1 MMVEENTKED
11 RQWKE
16 QKIEQY
22 LEEYRQKLG
31 SRATL
36 DSKPGPVEGIED
48 ILEEFRAGSSPQQT
62 TPEQTTPEP
71 TTPEQTTP
79 EPTTPGPVSPAPAPS
94 EQPEGSTWLPDKISE
109 EELNNF
115 DTGDLLGGS
124 RDVPEGTTE
133 SESAQL
139 YERATILVLES
150 IHRAEKDQ
158 PPDVEEGKRIV
169 QQMDDLISKD
179 SGLLLAAMDRIQE
192 FAVSTH
198 CVNVAILGVRIARS
212 LNYSDEGKMKVGLAA
227 LLHEIG
233 VVKLSRRM
241 VHERGKVDQEVRNRP
256 VYSAE
261 ILEKL
266 GSEYDWLVQTVRQVY
281 EREDGTGFP
290 LGIKGQDIREEAK
303 ILGIVD
309 VLEACIHERPY
320 RRAMTG
326 YQLFHELTSG
336 ANQRFAS
343 RIVKA
348 LLKCFSLY
356 PYNEYVVLNTGEIG
370 KVIEVS
376 ETNLLR
382 PKLKMLFDVK
392 GEPFED
398 QPELDLESTPS
409 RNINKAITYHQ
420 LPATK

>member
-1 MMVEENTKED
+1 MVEGNTKED

-22 LEEYRQKLG
+22 LEEYRQELG

-36 DSKPGPVEGIED
+36 DSKPSPVEGIED
-48 ILEEFRAGSSPQQT
+48 ILEEFRARTSPQQAT
-62 TPEQTTPEP
+62 
-71 TTPEQTTP
+71 
-79 EPTTPGPVSPAPAPS
+79 PAPAPS
-94 EQPEGSTWLPDKISE
+94 EQPKGSTRLPDQISE

-115 DTGDLLGGS
+115 DTGDLLGGD

-139 YERATILVLES
+139 YQRATVLVLES

-158 PPDVEEGKRIV
+158 PPDVEEGKRMV

-356 PYNEYVVLNTGEIG
+356 PYNEYVLLNTGEIG

-382 PKLKMLFDVK
+382 PKLKMLFDGK

-409 RNINKAITYHQ
+409 RYINKAITYHQ

>member
-1 MMVEENTKED
+1 MVEGNTKEN

-31 SRATL
+31 SRETL
-36 DSKPGPVEGIED
+36 DSKPSPVEGIED
-48 ILEEFRAGSSPQQT
+48 ILEEFRARSSPQQA
-62 TPEQTTPEP
+62 TPEQPI
-71 TTPEQTTP
+71 
-79 EPTTPGPVSPAPAPS
+79 SSS
-94 EQPEGSTWLPDKISE
+94 ETWFPDKISE

-115 DTGDLLGGS
+115 DSGDLLGGDLEGNRGIS
-124 RDVPEGTTE
+124 GEVPDN
-133 SESAQL
+133 ESARL
-139 YERATILVLES
+139 YERATVLVLES
-150 IHRAEKDQ
+150 IRRAEKDQ
-158 PPDVEEGKRIV
+158 PPDVEEGKRVV

-179 SGLLLAAMDRIQE
+179 SGLLLAATDRIQE

-212 LNYSDEGKMKVGLAA
+212 LNYREEEKMQVGLAA

-233 VVKLSRRM
+233 VVKLSRRI
-241 VHERGKVDQEVRNRP
+241 VHERGKVEQEVRNRP

-290 LGIKGQDIREEAK
+290 LGLKGKDIREEAK

-320 RRAMTG
+320 RRALTG
-326 YQLFHELTSG
+326 YQLFHELTLG
-336 ANQRFAS
+336 ATERFEG

-356 PYNEYVVLNTGEIG
+356 PYNEYVLLNTGEIG
-370 KVIEVS
+370 KVVEVN
-376 ETNLLR
+376 EKNLLR
-382 PKLKMLFDVK
+382 PRIKMLYDGK

-398 QPELDLESTPS
+398 QPEVELEGNPT
-409 RNINKAITYHQ
+409 RYIKEAITYHQ
-420 LPATK
+420 LPTTG

>member
-1 MMVEENTKED
+1 MVEGNSEED
-11 RQWKE
+11 RLLKE

-22 LEEYRQKLG
+22 LQEYRQKLG
-31 SRATL
+31 SLETL
-36 DSKPGPVEGIED
+36 NSKSTPVEGIED
-48 ILEEFRAGSSPQQT
+48 ILDEFRARSLPQQA
-62 TPEQTTPEP
+62 TPEQP
-71 TTPEQTTP
+71 TPEQ
-79 EPTTPGPVSPAPAPS
+79 PVSTG
-94 EQPEGSTWLPDKISE
+94 ETWLPDRISE
-109 EELNNF
+109 EELNDF
-115 DTGDLLGGS
+115 DARDLLEAQLEVDIEGVRENS
-124 RDVPEGTTE
+124 EEVPD
-133 SESAQL
+133 SSAQL
-139 YERATILVLES
+139 YERATVLVLES
-150 IHRAEKDQ
+150 ILRAEKDQ
-158 PPDVEEGKRIV
+158 PPDVEAVKRVV
-169 QQMDDLISKD
+169 QQMDDSISKD
-179 SGLLLAAMDRIQE
+179 SSLMLAATDRIQD

-198 CVNVAILGVRIARS
+198 CVNVAILGLRIAQS
-212 LNYSDEGKMKVGLAA
+212 LNYSEESKMKVGLAA

-261 ILEKL
+261 ILERL

-290 LGIKGQDIREEAK
+290 LGLKGKDIREEAK

-336 ANQRFAS
+336 ATGRFAG

-356 PYNEYVVLNTGEIG
+356 PYNEYVLLNTGEIG
-370 KVIEVS
+370 KVVEIN

-382 PKLKMLFDVK
+382 PKLKMLYDSSGK
-392 GEPFED
+392 PLED
-398 QPELDLESTPS
+398 GPEVDLESNPS
-409 RNINKAITYHQ
+409 RYIHKAITYHQ
-420 LPATK
+420 LPASR

>member
-1 MMVEENTKED
+1 MVEGNTKED
-11 RQWKE
+11 RQGKE

-22 LEEYRQKLG
+22 LEEYRQELG

-36 DSKPGPVEGIED
+36 DSKPSPVEGIED
-48 ILEEFRAGSSPQQT
+48 ILEEFRARSSPQQA
-62 TPEQTTPEP
+62 TPEQTTPGP
-71 TTPEQTTP
+71 VTPE
-79 EPTTPGPVSPAPAPS
+79 PVSPAPAPS
-94 EQPEGSTWLPDKISE
+94 EQPKGSTWFPDQISE

-115 DTGDLLGGS
+115 DTGDLLGGN
-124 RDVPEGTTE
+124 RDGPEGTTE

-139 YERATILVLES
+139 YQRATVLVLES
-150 IHRAEKDQ
+150 IRRAEKDQ
-158 PPDVEEGKRIV
+158 PPDVEEGKRMV

-179 SGLLLAAMDRIQE
+179 SSLLLAATDRIQE

-198 CVNVAILGVRIARS
+198 CVNVTILALRIAQS
-212 LNYSDEGKMKVGLAA
+212 LNYSEEGKMKVGLAA

-241 VHERGKVDQEVRNRP
+241 VHERGKVDQEVRHRP

-290 LGIKGQDIREEAK
+290 LGLKGKDIREEAK

-336 ANQRFAS
+336 ATERFAG

-356 PYNEYVVLNTGEIG
+356 PYNEYVLLNTGEIG
-370 KVIEVS
+370 KVIEVH
-376 ETNLLR
+376 ETNILR
-382 PKLKMLFDVK
+382 PKLKMLYDSK

-398 QPELDLESTPS
+398 QHEVDLESNPS
-409 RNINKAITYHQ
+409 RYINKAITYHQ
-420 LPATK
+420 LPSTG

>member
-1 MMVEENTKED
+1 MVEGNTKED

-16 QKIEQY
+16 EKIEQY

-31 SRATL
+31 SRETL
-36 DSKPGPVEGIED
+36 DSKPSPVEGIED
-48 ILEEFRAGSSPQQT
+48 ILEEFRVRFSAQQA
-62 TPEQTTPEP
+62 TPEQA
-71 TTPEQTTP
+71 TPEQATP
-79 EPTTPGPVSPAPAPS
+79 EQAGTLEPPISSS
-94 EQPEGSTWLPDKISE
+94 ETWLPDKISE
-109 EELNNF
+109 EELNDF
-115 DTGDLLGGS
+115 DTGDLLEGNLEGD
-124 RDVPEGTTE
+124 RDVPEGTTD
-133 SESAQL
+133 SSAQL
-139 YERATILVLES
+139 YESARVLVLSS
-150 IHRAEKDQ
+150 IRRAEKDQ
-158 PPDVEEGKRIV
+158 PPDVEAGKRMV
-169 QQMDDLISKD
+169 QQMDELISKD
-179 SGLLLAAMDRIQE
+179 SGLLLAATDRIQE

-198 CVNVAILGVRIARS
+198 CVNVAILGLRIAQS
-212 LNYSDEGKMKVGLAA
+212 LNYSEERKMQVGLAA
-227 LLHEIG
+227 LLHEMG

-241 VHERGKVDQEVRNRP
+241 VHERGKVDQEVRHRP

-290 LGIKGQDIREEAK
+290 LGLKGKDIREEAK

-326 YQLFHELTSG
+326 YQLFHELTTG
-336 ANQRFAS
+336 ATERFPR

-356 PYNEYVVLNTGEIG
+356 PYNEYVLLNTGEIG
-370 KVIEVS
+370 KVIEVNQD
-376 ETNLLR
+376 NLLR
-382 PKLKMLFDVK
+382 PKLRMLFDGK

-398 QPELDLESTPS
+398 QPELDLASHPS
-409 RNINKAITYHQ
+409 RHINKAITYHQ
-420 LPATK
+420 LPATS

>member
-1 MMVEENTKED
+1 MVEGNPEED
-11 RQWKE
+11 RRHKE

-22 LEEYRQKLG
+22 LEEYRRKLG
-31 SRATL
+31 SQEKL
-36 DSKPGPVEGIED
+36 NSKPIPVEGIED
-48 ILEEFRAGSSPQQT
+48 ILDEFRARSAPEPAVPEQP
-62 TPEQTTPEP
+62 TPEQ
-71 TTPEQTTP
+71 
-79 EPTTPGPVSPAPAPS
+79 PVPD
-94 EQPEGSTWLPDKISE
+94 QPESTGETWLPDRISE
-109 EELNNF
+109 EELNAF
-115 DTGDLLGGS
+115 DSGDLLEAELEA
-124 RDVPEGTTE
+124 DPEVFRGVSGE
-133 SESAQL
+133 IADSNSAPL

-150 IHRAEKDQ
+150 IGRAEKDQ
-158 PPDVEEGKRIV
+158 PPDVEEGNRLV
-169 QQMDDLISKD
+169 QEMDDSISKD
-179 SGLLLAAMDRIQE
+179 SSLLLAATDRIQE

-198 CVNVAILGVRIARS
+198 CVNVAILGLRIAQS
-212 LNYSDEGKMKVGLAA
+212 LNYSEESKMKVGLAA

-241 VHERGKVDQEVRNRP
+241 VHERGKVDQEVRYRP

-290 LGIKGQDIREEAK
+290 LGLKGKDIREEAK

-326 YQLFHELTSG
+326 YQLFHELTS
-336 ANQRFAS
+336 ATNQRFAG

-356 PYNEYVVLNTGEIG
+356 PYNEYVLLNTGEIG
-370 KVIEVS
+370 KVIEVH

-382 PKLKMLFDVK
+382 PRLKMLYDVNGK
-392 GEPFED
+392 PLED
-398 QPELDLESTPS
+398 EPELDLESNPS
-409 RNINKAITYHQ
+409 RNIQKAITYHQ
-420 LPATK
+420 LPGSR

>member
-1 MMVEENTKED
+1 MVEGNTKED
-11 RQWKE
+11 RQGKE

-22 LEEYRQKLG
+22 LEEYRQELG

-36 DSKPGPVEGIED
+36 DSKPSPVEGIED
-48 ILEEFRAGSSPQQT
+48 ILEEFRARSSPQQ
-62 TPEQTTPEP
+62 PTPEP
-71 TTPEQTTP
+71 TTP
-79 EPTTPGPVSPAPAPS
+79 EPTTPGQTTPGPVSPEPATP
-94 EQPEGSTWLPDKISE
+94 EQPQSPTWLPDQISE

-115 DTGDLLGGS
+115 DSGDLLGGS

-212 LNYSDEGKMKVGLAA
+212 LKYSDEGKMKVGLAA

-290 LGIKGQDIREEAK
+290 LGIKGKDIREEAK

>member
-1 MMVEENTKED
+1 MVEGNTKED
-11 RQWKE
+11 RQGKE

-22 LEEYRQKLG
+22 LEEYRQELG

-36 DSKPGPVEGIED
+36 DSKPSPVEGIED
-48 ILEEFRAGSSPQQT
+48 ILEEFRAKSSPQQAT
-62 TPEQTTPEP
+62 LEQTTPGP
-71 TTPEQTTP
+71 VTPE
-79 EPTTPGPVSPAPAPS
+79 PVSPAPAPS
-94 EQPEGSTWLPDKISE
+94 EQPKGSTWFPDQISE

-115 DTGDLLGGS
+115 DTGDLLGGN

-139 YERATILVLES
+139 YQRATVLVLES
-150 IHRAEKDQ
+150 IRRAEKDQ
-158 PPDVEEGKRIV
+158 PPDVEEGKRMV
-169 QQMDDLISKD
+169 QQMDDLISRN
-179 SGLLLAAMDRIQE
+179 SGLLLAAMDRIQA

-336 ANQRFAS
+336 GYQRFAS

-356 PYNEYVVLNTGEIG
+356 PYNEYVLLNTGEIG

-398 QPELDLESTPS
+398 QPELDLESNPS
-409 RNINKAITYHQ
+409 RNISKAITYHQ
-420 LPATK
+420 LPSTK

>member
-1 MMVEENTKED
+1 MVEGNTKED
-11 RQWKE
+11 RQGKE

-22 LEEYRQKLG
+22 LEEYRQELG

-36 DSKPGPVEGIED
+36 DSRPSPVEGIED
-48 ILEEFRAGSSPQQT
+48 ILEEFRARSSPQQT
-62 TPEQTTPEP
+62 TPEQ
-71 TTPEQTTP
+71 
-79 EPTTPGPVSPAPAPS
+79 VSPAPAPP
-94 EQPEGSTWLPDKISE
+94 EQPNGSTWLPDQISE

-115 DTGDLLGGS
+115 ETGDLLEGD

-139 YERATILVLES
+139 YQRATVLVLES

-158 PPDVEEGKRIV
+158 PPDVEEGKRMV
-169 QQMDDLISKD
+169 QQMDDLISRN
-179 SGLLLAAMDRIQE
+179 SGLLLAAMDRIQA

-356 PYNEYVVLNTGEIG
+356 PYNEYVLLNTGEIG

-398 QPELDLESTPS
+398 QPELDLESNPS
-409 RNINKAITYHQ
+409 RNISKAITYHQ
-420 LPATK
+420 LPSTK

>member
-1 MMVEENTKED
+1 MMVEGNTEED
-11 RQWKE
+11 RQGKE

-22 LEEYRQKLG
+22 LEEYRQELG

-36 DSKPGPVEGIED
+36 DSRPSPVEGIED
-48 ILEEFRAGSSPQQT
+48 ILEEFRARSSPQQ
-62 TPEQTTPEP
+62 
-71 TTPEQTTP
+71 
-79 EPTTPGPVSPAPAPS
+79 TTPGPVSPAPAPS
-94 EQPEGSTWLPDKISE
+94 EQPKGSIRLPDKISE
-109 EELNNF
+109 EELNDF
-115 DTGDLLGGS
+115 DSGDLLEGNLES
-124 RDVPEGTTE
+124 NRDVPEGTTE

-139 YERATILVLES
+139 YQRATVLVLES
-150 IHRAEKDQ
+150 IRRAEKDQ
-158 PPDVEEGKRIV
+158 PPDVEEGKRMV

-179 SGLLLAAMDRIQE
+179 SGLLLAATDRVQE

-356 PYNEYVVLNTGEIG
+356 PYNEYVLLNTGEIG

-409 RNINKAITYHQ
+409 RYINKAITYHQ

>member
-1 MMVEENTKED
+1 MVEGNTKED
-11 RQWKE
+11 RQGKE

-22 LEEYRQKLG
+22 LEEYRQELG

-36 DSKPGPVEGIED
+36 DSKPSPVEGIED
-48 ILEEFRAGSSPQQT
+48 ILEEFRARSSPQ
-62 TPEQTTPEP
+62 PTTPEP
-71 TTPEQTTP
+71 ATPQPAPPEQP
-79 EPTTPGPVSPAPAPS
+79 KSP
-94 EQPEGSTWLPDKISE
+94 TWLPDQISE

-115 DTGDLLGGS
+115 DTGDLLGDS

-158 PPDVEEGKRIV
+158 PPDVEAGKRIV

-356 PYNEYVVLNTGEIG
+356 PYNEYVLLNTGEIG

-382 PKLKMLFDVK
+382 PRLKMLFDVK

>member
-1 MMVEENTKED
+1 MVEGNTKED

-22 LEEYRQKLG
+22 LEEYRQELG

-36 DSKPGPVEGIED
+36 DSKPSPVEGIED
-48 ILEEFRAGSSPQQT
+48 ILEEFRARSSPQQT

-71 TTPEQTTP
+71 VSPEPVTPEQP
-79 EPTTPGPVSPAPAPS
+79 KS
-94 EQPEGSTWLPDKISE
+94 STWLPDQISE

-115 DTGDLLGGS
+115 DTGDLLRGD

-139 YERATILVLES
+139 YQRATVLVLES

-158 PPDVEEGKRIV
+158 PPDVEEGKRMV

-179 SGLLLAAMDRIQE
+179 SGLLLAATDRIQA

-356 PYNEYVVLNTGEIG
+356 PYNEYVLLNTGEIG

-382 PKLKMLFDVK
+382 PKLKMLFDGK

-409 RNINKAITYHQ
+409 RYINKAITYHQ

>member
-1 MMVEENTKED
+1 MMVVGNTKED
-11 RQWKE
+11 RHRKE

-22 LEEYRQKLG
+22 LEEYRQELG

-48 ILEEFRAGSSPQQT
+48 ILEEFRARSSPQPVT
-62 TPEQTTPEP
+62 PEPATPEPATPEPATPEQPK
-71 TTPEQTTP
+71 
-79 EPTTPGPVSPAPAPS
+79 
-94 EQPEGSTWLPDKISE
+94 GSTWLPDQISE

-115 DTGDLLGGS
+115 DSGDLLEGD

-139 YERATILVLES
+139 YQRATVLVLES

-158 PPDVEEGKRIV
+158 PPDVEEGKRMV

-179 SGLLLAAMDRIQE
+179 SGLLLAATDRIQA

-326 YQLFHELTSG
+326 YQLFHELTTG

-356 PYNEYVVLNTGEIG
+356 PYNEYVLLNTGEIG

-409 RNINKAITYHQ
+409 RNINEAITYHQ
-420 LPATK
+420 LPATQ

>member
-1 MMVEENTKED
+1 MMVEGNTKED

-22 LEEYRQKLG
+22 LEEYRQELG

-36 DSKPGPVEGIED
+36 DSKPSPVEGIED
-48 ILEEFRAGSSPQQT
+48 ILEEFRARSSPQQT
-62 TPEQTTPEP
+62 TLR
-71 TTPEQTTP
+71 
-79 EPTTPGPVSPAPAPS
+79 PVSPAPAPS
-94 EQPEGSTWLPDKISE
+94 EQPKGSTRLPDQISE

-115 DTGDLLGGS
+115 DTGDLLGGN
-124 RDVPEGTTE
+124 RDVPQGTTE

-139 YERATILVLES
+139 YQRATVLVLES

-158 PPDVEEGKRIV
+158 PPDVEEGKRMV

-179 SGLLLAAMDRIQE
+179 SGLLLAATDRIQA

-256 VYSAE
+256 VHSAE

-290 LGIKGQDIREEAK
+290 LGLKGQDIREEAK

-356 PYNEYVVLNTGEIG
+356 PYNEYVLLNTGEIG

-376 ETNLLR
+376 ETNILR

-398 QPELDLESTPS
+398 QPERDLASTPS
-409 RNINKAITYHQ
+409 CNINKAITYHQ

>member
-1 MMVEENTKED
+1 MVEGNTKED
-11 RQWKE
+11 RQGKE

-22 LEEYRQKLG
+22 LEEYRQELG

-36 DSKPGPVEGIED
+36 DSRPSPVEGIED
-48 ILEEFRAGSSPQQT
+48 ILEEFRARSSPQQT
-62 TPEQTTPEP
+62 TPEQ
-71 TTPEQTTP
+71 
-79 EPTTPGPVSPAPAPS
+79 VSPAPAPP
-94 EQPEGSTWLPDKISE
+94 EQPNGSTWLPDQISE

-115 DTGDLLGGS
+115 ETGDLLEGD

-139 YERATILVLES
+139 YERATVLVLES

-158 PPDVEEGKRIV
+158 PPDVEEGKRMV
-169 QQMDDLISKD
+169 QQMDDLISRN
-179 SGLLLAAMDRIQE
+179 SGLLLAAMDRIQA

-356 PYNEYVVLNTGEIG
+356 PYNEYVLLNTGEIG

-398 QPELDLESTPS
+398 QPELDLESNPS

-420 LPATK
+420 LPATKCEK

>member
-1 MMVEENTKED
+1 MVEGNSEED
-11 RQWKE
+11 HQLKE

-31 SRATL
+31 SLETL
-36 DSKPGPVEGIED
+36 NSKSTPVEGIED
-48 ILEEFRAGSSPQQT
+48 ILDEFRARSLPQQA
-62 TPEQTTPEP
+62 TPEQP
-71 TTPEQTTP
+71 TPEQ
-79 EPTTPGPVSPAPAPS
+79 PVSTG
-94 EQPEGSTWLPDKISE
+94 ETWLPDRISE
-109 EELNNF
+109 EELNDF
-115 DTGDLLGGS
+115 DARDLLEAQLEVDIEGVGENS
-124 RDVPEGTTE
+124 GEVPD
-133 SESAQL
+133 SSAQL
-139 YERATILVLES
+139 YERATVLVLES
-150 IHRAEKDQ
+150 ILRAEKDQ
-158 PPDVEEGKRIV
+158 PPDVEAVKRVV
-169 QQMDDLISKD
+169 QQMDDSISKD
-179 SGLLLAAMDRIQE
+179 SSLMLAATDRIQE

-198 CVNVAILGVRIARS
+198 CVNVAILGLRIAQS
-212 LNYSDEGKMKVGLAA
+212 LNYSEESKMKVGLAA

-241 VHERGKVDQEVRNRP
+241 VHERGKVDQEVRHRP

-290 LGIKGQDIREEAK
+290 LGLKGKDIREEAK

-326 YQLFHELTSG
+326 YQLFHELTTG
-336 ANQRFAS
+336 ATGRFAG

-356 PYNEYVVLNTGEIG
+356 PYNEYVLLNTGEIG
-370 KVIEVS
+370 KVVEVN

-382 PKLKMLFDVK
+382 PKLKMLYDSR
-392 GEPFED
+392 GNLLED
-398 QPELDLESTPS
+398 GPEVDLESNPS
-409 RNINKAITYHQ
+409 RYIHKAITYHQ
-420 LPATK
+420 LPATR

>member
-1 MMVEENTKED
+1 MVEGNTKED

-16 QKIEQY
+16 RKIEQY

-31 SRATL
+31 SRETL
-36 DSKPGPVEGIED
+36 DSKPSPVEGIED
-48 ILEEFRAGSSPQQT
+48 ILEEFRARSSPQQP
-62 TPEQTTPEP
+62 TPEQP
-71 TTPEQTTP
+71 TPEQPAP
-79 EPTTPGPVSPAPAPS
+79 EQPTTSS
-94 EQPEGSTWLPDKISE
+94 ETWLPDKISE
-109 EELNNF
+109 EELNDF
-115 DTGDLLGGS
+115 DSGDLLEGELEGN
-124 RDVPEGTTE
+124 RGLPGEVPDNET
-133 SESAQL
+133 AQL
-139 YERATILVLES
+139 YESARVLVLES
-150 IHRAEKDQ
+150 IRRAEKDQ
-158 PPDVEEGKRIV
+158 PPDVEEGKRMV
-169 QQMDDLISKD
+169 QQMDDSISKD
-179 SGLLLAAMDRIQE
+179 SGLLLAATDRIQE

-198 CVNVAILGVRIARS
+198 CVNVAILGLRIARS
-212 LNYSDEGKMKVGLAA
+212 LNFSEERKMQVGLAA

-241 VHERGKVDQEVRNRP
+241 VHERGKVDQEVRHRP

-266 GSEYDWLVQTVRQVY
+266 GSEYDWLVLTVRQVY

-290 LGIKGQDIREEAK
+290 LGLKGKDIREEAK

-336 ANQRFAS
+336 ETERFAR

-356 PYNEYVVLNTGEIG
+356 PYNEYVFLNTGEIG
-370 KVIEVS
+370 KVIEVNQA
-376 ETNLLR
+376 NLLR
-382 PKLKMLFDVK
+382 PKLRMLFDSK

-398 QPELDLESTPS
+398 QPELDLESHPS
-409 RNINKAITYHQ
+409 RHIRKAITYHQ
-420 LPATK
+420 LPAAR

>member
-1 MMVEENTKED
+1 MVEGNTKED
-11 RQWKE
+11 RQGKE

-22 LEEYRQKLG
+22 LEEYRQELG

-36 DSKPGPVEGIED
+36 DSKPSPVEGIED
-48 ILEEFRAGSSPQQT
+48 ILEEFRARSSPQQA
-62 TPEQTTPEP
+62 TPEQTTPGP
-71 TTPEQTTP
+71 VTP
-79 EPTTPGPVSPAPAPS
+79 EPVSPEQSTPGPVSPAPAPS
-94 EQPEGSTWLPDKISE
+94 EQPKGSTWFPDQISE

-115 DTGDLLGGS
+115 DTGDLLGGN
-124 RDVPEGTTE
+124 RDVPEGATG

-139 YERATILVLES
+139 YQRATVLVLES
-150 IHRAEKDQ
+150 IRRAEKDQ
-158 PPDVEEGKRIV
+158 PPDVEEGKRMV

-179 SGLLLAAMDRIQE
+179 SGLLLAATDRIQA

-241 VHERGKVDQEVRNRP
+241 VHERGKVDQEVRQRP

-290 LGIKGQDIREEAK
+290 LGLKGKDIREEAK

-309 VLEACIHERPY
+309 VFEACIHERPY

-336 ANQRFAS
+336 ASQRFAS

-356 PYNEYVVLNTGEIG
+356 PYNEYVLLNTGEIG
-370 KVIEVS
+370 KVIEVNES
-376 ETNLLR
+376 NLLR
-382 PKLKMLFDVK
+382 PKLKMLFDVN
-392 GEPFED
+392 GEPLED
-398 QPELDLESTPS
+398 QPEVDLESTPS
-409 RNINKAITYHQ
+409 RYINKAITYHQ

>member
-1 MMVEENTKED
+1 MVEGNTKED
-11 RQWKE
+11 RQGKE

-22 LEEYRQKLG
+22 LEEYRQELG

-36 DSKPGPVEGIED
+36 DSKPSPVEGIED
-48 ILEEFRAGSSPQQT
+48 ILEEFRARSSPQQA
-62 TPEQTTPEP
+62 TPEQTTPGP
-71 TTPEQTTP
+71 VTPE
-79 EPTTPGPVSPAPAPS
+79 PVSPAPAPS
-94 EQPEGSTWLPDKISE
+94 EQPKGSTWFPDQISE

-115 DTGDLLGGS
+115 DTGDLLGGN

-139 YERATILVLES
+139 YQRATVLVLES
-150 IHRAEKDQ
+150 IRRAEKDQ
-158 PPDVEEGKRIV
+158 PPDVEEGKRMV

-179 SGLLLAAMDRIQE
+179 SGLLLAATDRIQA

-241 VHERGKVDQEVRNRP
+241 VHERGKVDQEVRQRP

-290 LGIKGQDIREEAK
+290 LGLKGKDIREEAK

-309 VLEACIHERPY
+309 VFEACIHERPY

-356 PYNEYVVLNTGEIG
+356 PYNEYVLLNTGEIG

-382 PKLKMLFDVK
+382 PTLKMLFDVK
-392 GEPFED
+392 GEPLED
-398 QPELDLESTPS
+398 QPELDLESNPS
-409 RNINKAITYHQ
+409 RYINKAITYHQ

>member
-1 MMVEENTKED
+1 M
-11 RQWKE
+11 
-16 QKIEQY
+16 
-22 LEEYRQKLG
+22 L
-31 SRATL
+31 
-36 DSKPGPVEGIED
+36 
-48 ILEEFRAGSSPQQT
+48 
-62 TPEQTTPEP
+62 
-71 TTPEQTTP
+71 
-79 EPTTPGPVSPAPAPS
+79 
-94 EQPEGSTWLPDKISE
+94 
-109 EELNNF
+109 
-115 DTGDLLGGS
+115 
-124 RDVPEGTTE
+124 EGTME

-158 PPDVEEGKRIV
+158 PPDVEEGKRMV

-179 SGLLLAAMDRIQE
+179 SGLLLAAMDRIQA

-356 PYNEYVVLNTGEIG
+356 PYNEYVLLNTGEIG
-370 KVIEVS
+370 QVIEVS

-398 QPELDLESTPS
+398 QPELDLASTPS

>member
-1 MMVEENTKED
+1 MVEGNTKED
-11 RQWKE
+11 RQGKE

-22 LEEYRQKLG
+22 LEEYRQELG

-36 DSKPGPVEGIED
+36 DSRPSPVEGIED
-48 ILEEFRAGSSPQQT
+48 ILEEFRARSSPQQT
-62 TPEQTTPEP
+62 TPEQ
-71 TTPEQTTP
+71 
-79 EPTTPGPVSPAPAPS
+79 VSPAPAPP
-94 EQPEGSTWLPDKISE
+94 EQPNGSTWLPDQISE

-115 DTGDLLGGS
+115 ETGDLLEGD

-139 YERATILVLES
+139 YERATVLVLES

-158 PPDVEEGKRIV
+158 PPDVEEGKRMV

-179 SGLLLAAMDRIQE
+179 SGLLLAAMDRIQA

-356 PYNEYVVLNTGEIG
+356 PYNEYVLLNTGEIG

-398 QPELDLESTPS
+398 QPELDLESNPS
-409 RNINKAITYHQ
+409 RNISKAITYHQ
-420 LPATK
+420 LPSTK

>member
-1 MMVEENTKED
+1 MVEGNTKED
-11 RQWKE
+11 RQGKE

-22 LEEYRQKLG
+22 LEEYRQELG

-36 DSKPGPVEGIED
+36 DSKPSPVEGIED
-48 ILEEFRAGSSPQQT
+48 ILEEFRARSSPQ
-62 TPEQTTPEP
+62 
-71 TTPEQTTP
+71 QTTP
-79 EPTTPGPVSPAPAPS
+79 EPTTPGPVSP
-94 EQPEGSTWLPDKISE
+94 EQPKSSIWFPDQISE

-115 DTGDLLGGS
+115 DTGDLLRGS

-139 YERATILVLES
+139 YQRATVLVLES

-158 PPDVEEGKRIV
+158 PPDVEEGKRMV
-169 QQMDDLISKD
+169 QQMDDLIAKD
-179 SGLLLAAMDRIQE
+179 SGLMLAATDRIQA

-212 LNYSDEGKMKVGLAA
+212 LKYSDEGKMKVGLAA

-356 PYNEYVVLNTGEIG
+356 PYNEYVLLNTGEIG

-376 ETNLLR
+376 ETNILR
-382 PKLKMLFDVK
+382 PKLKMLFDGK

-409 RNINKAITYHQ
+409 RNINKAITYYQ

>member
-1 MMVEENTKED
+1 MVEGNSKED
-11 RQWKE
+11 RQGKE

-22 LEEYRQKLG
+22 LEEYRQELG
-31 SRATL
+31 SQETL
-36 DSKPGPVEGIED
+36 DSKPSPVEGIED
-48 ILEEFRAGSSPQQT
+48 ILEEFRARNSPQQT
-62 TPEQTTPEP
+62 TPEQATPEP
-71 TTPEQTTP
+71 ATPEQPPP
-79 EPTTPGPVSPAPAPS
+79 EQPTT
-94 EQPEGSTWLPDKISE
+94 EQPTREPVTPGHPKSSNWLPDKISE
-109 EELNNF
+109 EELNDF
-115 DTGDLLGGS
+115 DSVDLLEGN

-133 SESAQL
+133 SESGQL
-139 YERATILVLES
+139 YERATVLVLES
-150 IHRAEKDQ
+150 IRRAEKDQ
-158 PPDVEEGKRIV
+158 PPDVEEGKRVV
-169 QQMDDLISKD
+169 QQMDDSISKD
-179 SGLLLAAMDRIQE
+179 SGLLLAATDRMQE

-212 LNYSDEGKMKVGLAA
+212 LNYSEERKMQVGLAA

-233 VVKLSRRM
+233 VVKLSRRI
-241 VHERGKVDQEVRNRP
+241 VHERGKVDQEVRQRP

-290 LGIKGQDIREEAK
+290 LGLKGKDIREEAK

-336 ANQRFAS
+336 ATERFAT

-356 PYNEYVVLNTGEIG
+356 PYNEYVLLNTGEIG
-370 KVIEVS
+370 KVIEVN

-382 PKLKMLFDVK
+382 PRLKMLFDGK
-392 GEPFED
+392 GQPLED
-398 QPELDLESTPS
+398 QPELDLESNPS
-409 RNINKAITYHQ
+409 RYINKAITYHQ
-420 LPATK
+420 LPATS

>member
-1 MMVEENTKED
+1 MVEGNTKED
-11 RQWKE
+11 RQGKE

-22 LEEYRQKLG
+22 LEEYRQELG

-36 DSKPGPVEGIED
+36 DSKPSPVEGIED
-48 ILEEFRAGSSPQQT
+48 ILEEFRARSSPQQT
-62 TPEQTTPEP
+62 TPE
-71 TTPEQTTP
+71 
-79 EPTTPGPVSPAPAPS
+79 PVSPAPAPP
-94 EQPEGSTWLPDKISE
+94 EQPNGSTWLPDQISE

-115 DTGDLLGGS
+115 ETGDLLEGD

-139 YERATILVLES
+139 YQRATVLVLES

-158 PPDVEEGKRIV
+158 PPDVEEGKRMV

-179 SGLLLAAMDRIQE
+179 SGLLLAAMDRIQA

-356 PYNEYVVLNTGEIG
+356 PYNEYVLLNTGEIG

-398 QPELDLESTPS
+398 QPELDLESNPS
-409 RNINKAITYHQ
+409 RNISKAITYHQ
-420 LPATK
+420 LPSTK

>member
-1 MMVEENTKED
+1 MVEGNTKED
-11 RQWKE
+11 RQGKE

-22 LEEYRQKLG
+22 LEEYRQELG

-36 DSKPGPVEGIED
+36 DSKPSPVEGIED
-48 ILEEFRAGSSPQQT
+48 ILEEFRARSSPQ
-62 TPEQTTPEP
+62 PTTPEP
-71 TTPEQTTP
+71 TTPEPTTP
-79 EPTTPGPVSPAPAPS
+79 EPATPQPAPP
-94 EQPEGSTWLPDKISE
+94 EQPKSPTWLPDQISE

-115 DTGDLLGGS
+115 DTGDLLGDS

-158 PPDVEEGKRIV
+158 PPDVEAGKRIV

-233 VVKLSRRM
+233 VLKLSRRM
-241 VHERGKVDQEVRNRP
+241 VHERGKVDQEGRNRP

-290 LGIKGQDIREEAK
+290 LGIKGQDIREEAT

-356 PYNEYVVLNTGEIG
+356 PYNEYVLLNTGEIG

-382 PKLKMLFDVK
+382 PRLKMLFDVK